1 MVTLYLSCLYSIIY
15 KLKIRRTHLNACG
28 GQRPSLA
35 MLDPL
40 TALSIASSV
49 IQIVDF
55 GCKLVSQSQ
64 EIYYS
69 ANGATKDNVTSG
81 EITKDINLLYKDLT
95 SKDQNFQMLDDDD
108 RALGKLVGSCLREV
122 EAVMSLLAE
131 LEVPPDATQWK
142 SFKNAIKSAR
152 KKGKVKDIETRLLK
166 IQKQIDSRLQ
176 VMMTYVSPNL

>member
-1 MVTLYLSCLYSIIY
+1 
-15 KLKIRRTHLNACG
+15 
-28 GQRPSLA
+28 

-81 EITKDINLLYKDLT
+81 EITKDINLLYKDLI
-95 SKDQNFQMLDDDD
+95 SKDRNFQMLDDDD
-108 RALGKLVGSCLREV
+108 RALGKLVDSCLREV
-122 EAVMSLLAE
+122 EALMNLLAE